1 MQPDSP
7 QARDY
12 VLIQDLAADDR
23 PREKAMRDGIGSL
36 STAELVAIIFG
47 NGMRGKSVLTMSQE

>member
-23 PREKAMRDGIGSL
+23 PREKAMRNGIKTL
-36 STAELVAIIFG
+36 SKAEL
-47 NGMRGKSVLTMSQE
+47 